1 MENSIKKCDVCGE
14 ELKPSQFA
22 KEIREGEEPKRRGE
36 VLVCRNFPDCPK
48 AEKEI
53 TGTEPKN

>member
-1 MENSIKKCDVCGE
+1 VCGE

-22 KEIREGEEPKRRGE
+22 REIREGEEPKRREE